1 MNKYD
6 YELKKLEISN
16 RAKTKEWCFKSLQ
29 NFMVL
34 ISVVVCFYF
43 LMAAIQGL
51 VKANP
56 DALTAL
62 SVVIEKLNF
71 VGITS
76 GLVGIS
82 GFSYG
87 MYERR
92 TRKKLERNSN

>member
-1 MNKYD
+1 MNKHE
-6 YELKKLEISN
+6 YEIKKLEISN
-16 RAKTKEWCFKSLQ
+16 NVKTKELCFKSIQL
-29 NFMVL
+29 FMIL
-34 ISVVVCFYF
+34 SCIVVCFYF

-62 SVVIEKLNF
+62 SVVIDKLNF

-76 GLVGIS
+76 VIVGIS
-82 GFSYG
+82 GTSYG

>member
-1 MNKYD
+1 MNKYE

-16 RAKTKEWCFKSLQ
+16 NAKTKEWWFKSLQ

-34 ISVVVCFYF
+34 TCIGVCFYF
-43 LMAAIQGL
+43 LLAAIQGL

-62 SVVIEKLNF
+62 AVVIEKLNF

-76 GLVGIS
+76 VLVGIS

-92 TRKKLERNSN
+92 TRKKLERNIN